1 MITVR
6 RSLRAASLIGLTAL
20 AATALPATA
29 HASIDS
35 HTSVVNYKDCAS
47 PDKQSASAFFTAYGD
62 EFTLRD
68 DCSDGH
74 SAQLQVDA
82 APFGST
88 DHYDW
93 RYTESRGWGSQAD
106 ITHNYPE
113 DTELAVRACVSEG
126 TKVLACGPWMRGE
139 A

>member
-1 MITVR
+1 MNTVR

-29 HASIDS
+29 QASLNT
-35 HTSVVNYKDCAS
+35 HVSVLNYKDCAG

-62 EFTLRD
+62 RFTLRD
-68 DCSDGH
+68 DCADGH
-74 SAQLQVDA
+74 SSQLQVDA
-82 APFGST
+82 APFGAGE
-88 DHYDW
+88 HYDW
-93 RYTESRGWGSQAD
+93 KYTDSRGWGSRSD

-113 DTELAVRACVSEG
+113 DTQIAVRACVSEG
-126 TKVLACGPWMRGE
+126 TRTLACGPWMIGE

>member
-29 HASIDS
+29 HASVDS
-35 HTSVVNYKDCAS
+35 HVSVVLYKDCAG
-47 PDKQSASAFFTAYGD
+47 PDKQSASAFFQAYGD
-62 EFTLRD
+62 LFVLRD

-74 SAQLQVDA
+74 SSQLQVDA

-93 RYTESRGWGSQAD
+93 RYTDSRGWGSRAD

-113 DTELAVRACVSEG
+113 GTELAVRACVSEG
-126 TKVLACGPWMRGE
+126 TKALACGPWMRGE

>member
-6 RSLRAASLIGLTAL
+6 RSLRAASLIGLTTL

-29 HASIDS
+29 HASVDS
-35 HTSVVNYKDCAS
+35 HTSVVLYKDCAG
-47 PDKQSASAFFTAYGD
+47 PDKQSASAFFQAYGD
-62 EFTLRD
+62 VFTLRD

-74 SAQLQVDA
+74 SSQLQVDA
-82 APFGST
+82 APFGT
-88 DHYDW
+88 GEHYDW
-93 RYTESRGWGSQAD
+93 KYTDSRGWGSRSD

-113 DTELAVRACVSEG
+113 DTQLAVRACVSEG
-126 TKVLACGPWMRGE
+126 TRTLACGPWMIGE